1 MAWMNYLLLLLIII
15 AFTLACAAAVEFYYL
30 LFLQTANRQ
39 HKRRI
44 AELEREKL
52 RLSRALDAT
61 GSRLRHELAR
71 RNREEWPEVVGED
84 DDYSVG

>member
-1 MAWMNYLLLLLIII
+1 MHILPIVI
-15 AFTLACAAAVEFYYL
+15 ALTLACVAAVQFYYL

-39 HKRRI
+39 YRRRI

-52 RLSRALDAT
+52 KLSRALESTAT
-61 GSRLRHELAR
+61 QLEQELAR
-71 RNREEWPEVVGED
+71 RNREDWPEVVGED